1 MNSKE
6 NKRKIFMGS
15 KLFLHIFQ
23 YDWMPEIPMVEN
35 VLQQLKS
42 AFLEKSLSKA
52 YMLLYDNCNTL
63 NFVTLKA

>member
-1 MNSKE
+1 
-6 NKRKIFMGS
+6 MGS

-35 VLQQLKS
+35 VLQQQKT

-52 YMLLYDNCNTL
+52 YMLL
-63 NFVTLKA
+63 